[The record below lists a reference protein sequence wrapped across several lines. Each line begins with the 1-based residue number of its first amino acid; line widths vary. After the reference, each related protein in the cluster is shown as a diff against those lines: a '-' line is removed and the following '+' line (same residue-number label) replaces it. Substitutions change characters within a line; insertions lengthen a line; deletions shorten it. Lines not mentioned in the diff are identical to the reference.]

1 LICKDYLYGT
11 YCGCIFRVAKNLRID
26 LDLDNDGAL
35 AVQYINTTKY
45 LFLPD
50 IRGLYKDF
58 VLLSQ
63 YDEFLIDS
71 DLEVKV
77 SNVLNSPK
85 LDKRKEIKYT
95 NTRESIFVYDFDKA
109 VKLGPGVLS
118 NT

>member
-1 LICKDYLYGT
+1 
-11 YCGCIFRVAKNLRID
+11 
-26 LDLDNDGAL
+26 
-35 AVQYINTTKY
+35 

-63 YDEFLIDS
+63 YDEFLTDS

-85 LDKRKEIKYT
+85 LDKRKELKYT
-95 NTRESIFVYDFDKA
+95 NTGEV
-109 VKLGPGVLS
+109 
-118 NT
+118 